1 MAGSPHLQEV
11 LFLWCA
17 MTVIIRKVIQ
27 VLGLNRCWKK
37 NRGLPLCKG
46 RTMHLSFGLLVP
58 VRGSIATLTSYP
70 DRIPAES
77 PCTSRTGARG
87 RGLANSRCG
96 AAVAGSHLVTPYPP
110 GTMSRNFSGCGT
122 PPVINEV
129 ISGVILHA
137 LETLPPAV
145 RSTVVRVDR
154 SAGGCTECRLQ
165 ILPIWMGW

>member
-1 MAGSPHLQEV
+1 M
-11 LFLWCA
+11 
-17 MTVIIRKVIQ
+17 
-27 VLGLNRCWKK
+27 NRCCKK

-46 RTMHLSFGLLVP
+46 RTIHLSSALLIP

-70 DRIPAES
+70 DRIPVES
-77 PCTSRTGARG
+77 PCPSRKGDCR

-96 AAVAGSHLVTPYPP
+96 AAVAGSHLMTPCPP

-122 PPVINEV
+122 PPIIKEV

-137 LETLPPAV
+137 HETLPPAV